1 MKSWFSQ
8 GGGKRLP
15 RHVPGV
21 GVGGQVLVPKKN
33 SRDRARLWEA
43 ATVWTFSACPQRPPP
58 RFSELIKGNVT
69 SPGGSA
75 SLQQLTVTVT
85 DASLY

>member
-1 MKSWFSQ
+1 MGKGYHGTFQ
-8 GGGKRLP
+8 GGG
-15 RHVPGV
+15 
-21 GVGGQVLVPKKN
+21 GGQVLVPKKN

-43 ATVWTFSACPQRPPP
+43 AAVWTFSACPQRPPP